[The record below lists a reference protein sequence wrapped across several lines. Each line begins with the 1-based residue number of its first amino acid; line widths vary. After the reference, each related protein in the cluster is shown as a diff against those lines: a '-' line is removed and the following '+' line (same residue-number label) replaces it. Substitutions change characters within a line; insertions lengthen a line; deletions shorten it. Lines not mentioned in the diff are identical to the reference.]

1 MDFDI
6 PQPSLAGRILCC
18 PTRPSKIKEGSF
30 WEEPERFDAE
40 WLKQFVRI
48 ALDVAE
54 GVPDNASIQGLEAGM
69 PHTVNELAQAIKAEL
84 HEKGVY
90 WKHQVQE
97 LATLDDGS
105 AHLIHSKLE
114 SHHSVADAM
123 ATHYQRKT
131 SEMHLAPRDKQSCC
145 GFEFSQ
151 FVRYRARMQH
161 A

>member
-84 HEKGVY
+84 ARRWGS
-90 WKHQVQE
+90 QE
-97 LATLDDGS
+97 AREVGPRHVLA
-105 AHLIHSKLE
+105 
-114 SHHSVADAM
+114 V
-123 ATHYQRKT
+123 
-131 SEMHLAPRDKQSCC
+131 
-145 GFEFSQ
+145 
-151 FVRYRARMQH
+151 VRRW
-161 A
+161 